1 MLYLYAILE
10 SPPPTIPMPTG
21 IGGGTPMFVEA
32 CGLACAVSDIADAT
46 IAPNAAHVLRH
57 QEVVGALMEGRT
69 MLPLR
74 FGTLTEDAAAC
85 RHLLTRHHDVLST
98 QLDRVRHC
106 LEFALRV
113 AGLPEIPDPAT
124 GPLSRLDGRGPGAS
138 HLRTLARRERGWP
151 SSTAEFPHDG
161 LATHAT
167 DRLLWARSPS
177 QPDLRAS
184 FLVLRAFAS
193 SFLADVSA
201 LQHLRP
207 DLGIT
212 VTGPWPPYSFSDP
225 NLSGGAP

>member
-1 MLYLYAILE
+1 MLYLYAVLE
-10 SPPPTIPMPTG
+10 SPPPATPMPSG
-21 IGGGTPMFVEA
+21 IGGGAPVFVDS
-32 CGLACAVSDIADAT
+32 CGLVCAASETPAAT
-46 IAPNAAHVLRH
+46 IPPDSAHVWRH
-57 QEVVGALMEGRT
+57 QEVVGALMKGGPV
-69 MLPLR
+69 LPLR

-85 RHLLTRHHDVLST
+85 RRLLTRHHDVLRA

-113 AGLPEIPDPAT
+113 AGLPEMADPAT
-124 GPLSRLDGRGPGAS
+124 GPMPRPAEIGPGAA

-161 LATHAT
+161 LTAHAA

-184 FLVLRAFAS
+184 FLVPRAYAS
-193 SFLADVSA
+193 SFLADVST

-225 NLSGGAP
+225 DLSGGAP